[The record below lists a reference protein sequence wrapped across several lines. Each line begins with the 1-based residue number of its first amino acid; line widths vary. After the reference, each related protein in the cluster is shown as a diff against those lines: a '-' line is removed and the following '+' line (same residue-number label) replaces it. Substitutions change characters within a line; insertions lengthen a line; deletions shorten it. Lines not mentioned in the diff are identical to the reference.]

1 MVVKDNKLIAQESFG
16 KVSYADNSKSVDS
29 NTIYDIASITKVLS
43 VTPVAMK
50 LIDQRKLSLEHTLE
64 QYYPSLY
71 GEAMGEVTVKHLLTH
86 SSGLKPFIEFYRID
100 PKMDKEDMITRILD
114 TTLDF
119 NPGEKH
125 QYSDLGIIILM
136 DIIETVSN
144 SSLDRLC
151 ERWLFKPMGME
162 NTSYNPLDSIK
173 YKIAPTEIDNYFR
186 NRTILGEV
194 HDENAFLLDGVSGHA
209 GIFSNSYDLAK
220 YAQLFIDEGTWLGSR
235 LLSYDRIQDFS
246 KRQNLPVGSDRALGW
261 DTPSR
266 NGKSSAGDYFSNHS
280 YGHLGFTGTSLW
292 IDHENEIIIVLLT
305 NRVHPTRE
313 TKGMYSIR
321 RNFHTEVMKAIL

>member
-1 MVVKDNKLIAQESFG
+1 M
-16 KVSYADNSKSVDS
+16 
-29 NTIYDIASITKVLS
+29 
-43 VTPVAMK
+43 
-50 LIDQRKLSLEHTLE
+50 
-64 QYYPSLY
+64 
-71 GEAMGEVTVKHLLTH
+71 
-86 SSGLKPFIEFYRID
+86 
-100 PKMDKEDMITRILD
+100 
-114 TTLDF
+114 
-119 NPGEKH
+119 
-125 QYSDLGIIILM
+125 
-136 DIIETVSN
+136 
-144 SSLDRLC
+144 
-151 ERWLFKPMGME
+151 
-162 NTSYNPLDSIK
+162 
-173 YKIAPTEIDNYFR
+173 
-186 NRTILGEV
+186 